1 METLKA
7 FFNDETNI
15 FFLILPCG
23 YTFTLHIKPAYF
35 KWNDTKFFLMYN
47 ELGKAYAAAHEK
59 TEKYLSYQSMRATCK
74 FTCFP
79 LAYLLCVITND
90 YYYH

>member
-1 METLKA
+1 
-7 FFNDETNI
+7 
-15 FFLILPCG
+15 
-23 YTFTLHIKPAYF
+23 
-35 KWNDTKFFLMYN
+35 MYN